1 MIFVHQIMPYGD
13 PFGTQAGCFVQEEY
27 SLVFIEDAWTAEAAC
42 GLIDRYL
49 AVKSKK

>member
-1 MIFVHQIMPYGD
+1 MPYGD

-42 GLIDRYL
+42 GLITGTCLLKVRSD
-49 AVKSKK
+49 